1 MQFKVTEYIQY
12 RFLTKEKI
20 CLKQCEIKRKF
31 DEPTCKKKRGKEELK
46 GLLAGLVTLC
56 ALEGVVLL

>member
-1 MQFKVTEYIQY
+1 MNQ
-12 RFLTKEKI
+12 
-20 CLKQCEIKRKF
+20 
-31 DEPTCKKKRGKEELK
+31 KKRGKEELK

>member
-1 MQFKVTEYIQY
+1 MNQLV
-12 RFLTKEKI
+12 
-20 CLKQCEIKRKF
+20 
-31 DEPTCKKKRGKEELK
+31 KKRGKEELK